1 MMAAIFGVYMLI
13 IWLIFAKL
21 KLIRLS
27 LPIAVILAAVGPGFA
42 FFILLSMNNYHPSSS
57 DARVFQRIVQIV
69 PHITTPGR
77 VEEIVAQPNTP
88 IKKGDVIFKI
98 DPQSF
103 QFEVDRLQAAL
114 AAAQQNV
121 PQLKSS
127 LDQASAG
134 VEKAT
139 AQLNLAKA
147 DLERQQELFAKQV
160 IAKAALDRVSRD
172 AETARTG
179 VVEARAAE
187 DRARL
192 AYQSNIGSDN
202 TAVAQ
207 VRQQL
212 AAAKYN
218 LDELIVRAPCDG
230 YAVNLQLVPGA
241 VVSAAASVLPFVC
254 DRDERN
260 LGMVVATF
268 MQGPLPSDQ
277 TRRICRSHISDVS
290 RPCVSRQGGHHHRRR
305 QRRAVDGNRSVS
317 RYRQSRQRTICRSHP
332 ARRRGRIEIA
342 GRHAGRRRDL
352 QRQRADCRHHTH
364 GADAGDELD
373 QLPLF
378 HCLERRCMPIRPLT
392 RDGHRPYC
400 RTGWQLLDPR
410 TA

>member
-1 MMAAIFGVYMLI
+1 MMAAIFGIYMLL

-27 LPIAVILAAVGPGFA
+27 LPIALILAAVGPGFA
-42 FFILLSMNNYHPSSS
+42 FFILVSMNNYHPSSS

-77 VEEIVAQPNTP
+77 IEEVVAQPDTP
-88 IKKGDVIFKI
+88 MKKGDTIFRI

-147 DLERQQELFAKQV
+147 DLERQRELFAKQV
-160 IAKAALDRVSRD
+160 VAQAALDRVTRD
-172 AETARTG
+172 AEAAEQG
-179 VVEARAAE
+179 VVAAKAAE

-192 AYQSNIGSDN
+192 AYQSNIGNDN

-212 AAAKYN
+212 ATARYN
-218 LDELIVRAPCDG
+218 LDELVVRAPCDG
-230 YAVNLQLVPGA
+230 YVVNLQLVPGA
-241 VVSAAASVLPFVC
+241 VVSAAASVVPFVC
-254 DRDERN
+254 DRDEKN
-260 LGMVVATF
+260 LGVVVATF
-268 MQGPLPSDQ
+268 MQGPYLRIKPDEYAEVIFPMYPGRVFPGKVLTTIDVAKEGQLTATGLFPGIGNPGNARFAVRIRLDDAEGLRLPAGTQGDAAIYTGNVQISGII
-277 TRRICRSHISDVS
+277 RMALMRITSWT
-290 RPCVSRQGGHHHRRR
+290 
-305 QRRAVDGNRSVS
+305 N
-317 RYRQSRQRTICRSHP
+317 Y
-332 ARRRGRIEIA
+332 
-342 GRHAGRRRDL
+342 L
-352 QRQRADCRHHTH
+352 Y
-364 GADAGDELD
+364 
-373 QLPLF
+373 F
-378 HCLERRCMPIRPLT
+378 
-392 RDGHRPYC
+392 
-400 RTGWQLLDPR
+400 

>member
-13 IWLIFAKL
+13 VWLIFAKL
-21 KLIRLS
+21 KLVRLS
-27 LPIAVILAAVGPGFA
+27 LPIAIVLAAVGPAFA
-42 FFILLSMNNYHPSSS
+42 FFILLSMNNYHPSST
-57 DARVFQRIVQIV
+57 DARVFQRVVQIV

-77 VEEIVAQPNTP
+77 VREILAQPNTP

-98 DPQSF
+98 DPQPF

-114 AAAQQNV
+114 AAAQQSV

-147 DLERQQELFAKQV
+147 ELERQQELFTKQV
-160 IAKAALDRVSRD
+160 VAQAALDRAQRN
-172 AETARTG
+172 AETAG
-179 VVEARAAE
+179 QAVAEVRAAE

-218 LDELIVRAPCDG
+218 LDESVVRAPCDG
-230 YAVNLQLVPGA
+230 YGVNLQLVPGA

-254 DRDERN
+254 DRDESN
-260 LGMVVATF
+260 LGMVVASF
-268 MQGPLPSDQ
+268 MQGPYLQIKPGEYAEVIFPMYPGRVFPGKVVTTIDIASEGQLTATGLFPGIGSPSNARFAVRIRLDDAEQLRLPAGA
-277 TRRICRSHISDVS
+277 
-290 RPCVSRQGGHHHRRR
+290 QGD
-305 QRRAVDGNRSVS
+305 AAIYSGNV
-317 RYRQSRQRTICRSHP
+317 Q
-332 ARRRGRIEIA
+332 IA
-342 GRHAGRRRDL
+342 GV
-352 QRQRADCRHHTH
+352 
-364 GADAGDELD
+364 
-373 QLPLF
+373 
-378 HCLERRCMPIRPLT
+378 IRMALMRIT
-392 RDGHRPYC
+392 SWTNYLYF
-400 RTGWQLLDPR
+400 TS
-410 TA
+410 

>member
-13 IWLIFAKL
+13 VWLIFAKL

-27 LPIAVILAAVGPGFA
+27 LPIALVLAAVGPAFA
-42 FFILLSMNNYHPSSS
+42 FYILLSMNNFHPSSS

-88 IKKGDVIFKI
+88 VKKGEVIFKI
-98 DPQSF
+98 DPKSF

-134 VEKAT
+134 VEKAM

-160 IAKAALDRVSRD
+160 IAQAALDRVSRN
-172 AETARTG
+172 AETAEQG
-179 VVEARAAE
+179 VVEAKAAE

-218 LDELIVRAPCDG
+218 LDESVVRAPCDG
-230 YAVNLQLVPGA
+230 YAVNLQLEPGA
-241 VVSAAASVLPFVC
+241 VVSSTASVLPFVC

-260 LGMVVATF
+260 LGMVVASF
-268 MQGPLPSDQ
+268 MQGPYLQIKPGEYAEVVFPMYPGRVFPGKVVTTIDVASEGQLTATGLFPGIGNPGNARFAVRIRLDDAEGLRLPAGTQGDAAVYSGHVQ
-277 TRRICRSHISDVS
+277 ISGIIRMALMRITSWT
-290 RPCVSRQGGHHHRRR
+290 
-305 QRRAVDGNRSVS
+305 N
-317 RYRQSRQRTICRSHP
+317 Y
-332 ARRRGRIEIA
+332 
-342 GRHAGRRRDL
+342 L
-352 QRQRADCRHHTH
+352 Y
-364 GADAGDELD
+364 
-373 QLPLF
+373 F
-378 HCLERRCMPIRPLT
+378 
-392 RDGHRPYC
+392 
-400 RTGWQLLDPR
+400 

>member
-1 MMAAIFGVYMLI
+1 MMAAIFGVYMLV
-13 IWLIFAKL
+13 IWLVFDKL

-27 LPIAVILAAVGPGFA
+27 LPIALVLAAVGPIFA

-57 DARVFQRIVQIV
+57 DARVFQRVVQIV

-77 VEEIVAQPNTP
+77 VAEIVAQQNTP
-88 IKKGDVIFKI
+88 IKMGGVLFRI
-98 DPQSF
+98 DPQPF

-139 AQLNLAKA
+139 AQFDLAQA
-147 DLERQQELFAKQV
+147 DFQRQQELFTKQV
-160 IAKAALDRVSRD
+160 VAQAALDRAQRD
-172 AETARTG
+172 AETAEQ
-179 VVEARAAE
+179 VVAEAKAAQ

-202 TAVAQ
+202 TAGAQ

-218 LDELIVRAPCDG
+218 LDESVVRAPCDG

-254 DRDERN
+254 DRDETN
-260 LGMVVATF
+260 LGMVVASF
-268 MQGPLPSDQ
+268 MQGPYLQIKPGEYAEVIFPMYPGRVFPGKVVTTIDIASEGQLTATGLFPGIGTPGNARFAVRIRLDDAVGLRLPAG
-277 TRRICRSHISDVS
+277 T
-290 RPCVSRQGGHHHRRR
+290 QGDA
-305 QRRAVDGNRSVS
+305 AVYSGNV
-317 RYRQSRQRTICRSHP
+317 Q
-332 ARRRGRIEIA
+332 IA
-342 GRHAGRRRDL
+342 GI
-352 QRQRADCRHHTH
+352 
-364 GADAGDELD
+364 
-373 QLPLF
+373 
-378 HCLERRCMPIRPLT
+378 IRMAVMRMTSWTNYLYFT
-392 RDGHRPYC
+392 S
-400 RTGWQLLDPR
+400 
-410 TA
+410 

>member
-27 LPIAVILAAVGPGFA
+27 LPIALILAAVGPGFA

-77 VEEIVAQPNTP
+77 VAEIVAQPNTP

-160 IAKAALDRVSRD
+160 IAQAALDRVSRN
-172 AETARTG
+172 AETAEQG
-179 VVEARAAE
+179 VAEAKAAE

-218 LDELIVRAPCDG
+218 LDELVVRAPCDG
-230 YAVNLQLVPGA
+230 YAVNLQLEPGA
-241 VVSAAASVLPFVC
+241 VVSATASVLPFVC

-260 LGMVVATF
+260 LVWWSQPSCRGRTF
-268 MQGPLPSDQ
+268 
-277 TRRICRSHISDVS
+277 RSNPANMLKSCFRCIPAGCS
-290 RPCVSRQGGHHHRRR
+290 
-305 QRRAVDGNRSVS
+305 
-317 RYRQSRQRTICRSHP
+317 P
-332 ARRRGRIEIA
+332 AR
-342 GRHAGRRRDL
+342 
-352 QRQRADCRHHTH
+352 
-364 GADAGDELD
+364 
-373 QLPLF
+373 
-378 HCLERRCMPIRPLT
+378 
-392 RDGHRPYC
+392 
-400 RTGWQLLDPR
+400 W
-410 TA
+410 